1 MYKVLIIDDE
11 RWSREVVKSL
21 GRWADLGLS
30 VIGEAGD
37 GNMGLEMI
45 GRMDPDIVITDMRMP
60 GTDGADFLKRAYE
73 LSPRIKL
80 IVISGYDDFVFL
92 KQAIRSGAIEY
103 LLKPPDPEEL
113 NEALE
118 RCVKQL
124 DEGRAGT
131 APEWVVPHIFTDR
144 KILDEYL
151 ENRHRVF
158 GFLLELDKD
167 SVSRTLESLKEFL
180 SRVFPE
186 SEDESDDPKV
196 LDKISHDY
204 ILMMEEF
211 LSRND
216 IGFDQFPGEHAGDVP
231 LMVRC
236 GTLSEM
242 IGEIDRLY
250 SLAIE
255 TIKELHSHRTRFD
268 IKEVQAHIDH
278 YFQDPISLNT
288 IARHFYVSRE
298 HLSRT
303 FKALTGE
310 NISDYISRRRME
322 MAKELLTRRHLSI
335 KHAAQMTGYSDLA
348 YFYKVFKKFYG
359 VPPGELKE

>member
-21 GRWADLGLS
+21 VKWKELGLS

-37 GNMGLEMI
+37 GTLGLEMI
-45 GRMDPDIVITDMRMP
+45 GRLTPDIVITDMRMP
-60 GTDGADFLKRAYE
+60 GLNGAEFLKKVYE
-73 LSPRIKL
+73 ISPQIKL

-92 KQAIRSGAIEY
+92 KQAIHSGAVEY

-113 NEALE
+113 HEALL

-124 DEGRAGT
+124 EEGRTGQ
-131 APEWVVPHIFTDR
+131 APEWVVPHIFTDPDV
-144 KILDEYL
+144 LDEYL
-151 ENRHRVF
+151 DNRHRVF

-167 SVSRTLESLKEFL
+167 SVSQTLKSLGEFI
-180 SRVFPE
+180 SRVFTD
-186 SEDESDDPKV
+186 SNDPNV

-216 IGFDQFPGEHAGDVP
+216 IGFDQLLGEHGGDVP

-242 IGEIDRLY
+242 IGEIDRVY
-250 SLAIE
+250 ALAIG
-255 TIKELHSHRTRFD
+255 TIKELHTHRTRFD

-310 NISDYISRRRME
+310 NISDYITRRRME
-322 MAKELLTRRHLSI
+322 MAKELISRRHLSI
-335 KHAAQMTGYSDLA
+335 KHTAQMTGYSDLA
-348 YFYKVFKKFYG
+348 YFYKVFKKYYG